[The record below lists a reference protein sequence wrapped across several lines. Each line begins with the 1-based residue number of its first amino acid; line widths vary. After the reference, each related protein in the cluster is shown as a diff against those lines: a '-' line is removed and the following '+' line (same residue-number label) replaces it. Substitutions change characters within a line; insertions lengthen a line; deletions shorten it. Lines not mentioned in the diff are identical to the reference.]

1 MQDKIS
7 NLDALIDYVGKD
19 KVIGEYP
26 LMYDNENPS
35 YVKNLANEIWP
46 IGISFAA
53 NFANVS
59 ITGPII
65 VKPITNIIPK
75 VV

>member
-1 MQDKIS
+1 MIINNLADSKKI
-7 NLDALIDYVGKD
+7 
-19 KVIGEYP
+19 
-26 LMYDNENPS
+26 NELKR
-35 YVKNLANEIWP
+35 KNLANEIWP

-65 VKPITNIIPK
+65 VKPITSIIPK

>member
-1 MQDKIS
+1 MKKNFAFTREAIGIII
-7 NLDALIDYVGKD
+7 IDW
-19 KVIGEYP
+19 I
-26 LMYDNENPS
+26 
-35 YVKNLANEIWP
+35 KNLENEIWP